1 VAGDGLTVNPVELVA
16 CARSM
21 VTEAAQFAGIAGS
34 LSQGPAYG
42 VATGTD
48 FGKLPASARLAGLTA
63 QLNEA
68 AIDGFGAAET
78 VLRGTEYALEQAL
91 QNYLQADGS
100 AASAAL
106 AAAAPLIH
114 VEQEGT
120 IP

>member
-1 VAGDGLTVNPVELVA
+1 VAADGLTVNPAELVA

-21 VTEAAQFAGIAGS
+21 VLGASQFGGLADS

-63 QLNEA
+63 QINDA
-68 AIDGFGAAET
+68 ANQEFTAAGT
-78 VLRGTEYALEQAL
+78 VLRGTEYALDQTL
-91 QNYLQADGS
+91 QNYIEADGS
-100 AASAAL
+100 AAAAAM
-106 AAAAPLIH
+106 AAAAPIIH
-114 VEQEGT
+114 LEQEGT